1 MTQTAFRCPERRPV
15 ERGHVSRA
23 TFSALQRV
31 SLWVITRRG
40 LALTHHALVWL
51 AAWRVHPGKRFWDY
65 AILGDD
71 IVIADQGV
79 AEEYQKIMKDAEVT
93 ISKEKSLI
101 SFTGAM
107 EFAKRFITDWGTQ
120 DFSPVSFKVLNLTGG
135 FVPAFIFQVLRVS
148 LQTSYRLRGG
158 SYRVYTNRGTP
169 KSSLVDGC
177 DTGYWRSRLVAYIL
191 CLSTCG
197 SRSLKR
203 VVLIL

>member
-1 MTQTAFRCPERRPV
+1 MFPVPRFPLYKGSASGLLLVVASFRINASC
-15 ERGHVSRA
+15 VSVA
-23 TFSALQRV
+23 GCVASA
-31 SLWVITRRG
+31 S
-40 LALTHHALVWL
+40 
-51 AAWRVHPGKRFWDY
+51 WDY

-158 SYRVYTNRGTP
+158 SYRVYTNRA
-169 KSSLVDGC
+169 KVSSMVATLV
-177 DTGYWRSRLVAYIL
+177 TGALA
-191 CLSTCG
+191 
-197 SRSLKR
+197 
-203 VVLIL
+203 

>member
-40 LALTHHALVWL
+40 ALTHHALVWL

-65 AILGDD
+65 AILLYE

-120 DFSPVSFKVLNLTGG
+120 DFSPVSFKVC
-135 FVPAFIFQVLRVS
+135 FEPYWRLRASFHLPSTKPWVS

-158 SYRVYTNRGTP
+158 SYRNQSRDTKV
-169 KSSLVDGC
+169 SSMVATLV
-177 DTGYWRSRLVAYIL
+177 TGALA
-191 CLSTCG
+191 
-197 SRSLKR
+197 
-203 VVLIL
+203 

>member
-1 MTQTAFRCPERRPV
+1 M
-15 ERGHVSRA
+15 
-23 TFSALQRV
+23 
-31 SLWVITRRG
+31 
-40 LALTHHALVWL
+40 WL

-101 SFTGAM
+101 SFTGVM
-107 EFAKRFITDWGTQ
+107 EFAKRFITDLGTQ
-120 DFSPVSFKVLNLTGG
+120 DLSPVSFKVLNLTGG

-169 KSSLVDGC
+169 KSRRWLRHWLLACSPSG
-177 DTGYWRSRLVAYIL
+177 IL
-191 CLSTCG
+191 PVPIDIWFTLPEGRTFIESVG
-197 SRSLKR
+197 
-203 VVLIL
+203 